1 MSTISFLDK
10 LWQDFERC
18 RGYTNDEFAGK
29 RLRQEENERFYYEGD
44 FFKKVSPETRNI
56 LRHIREVGFLRPP
69 QVDAFELYVYLKEI
83 QGNST
88 IKELYRRLLLP
99 EGTQLDVLSL
109 TAEQLEEIKQKKAL
123 LETLDSELQGLAYSN
138 WLFALGMGTGKTIL
152 MATMIFYD
160 FILAEHYPE
169 DGRFAKNALVFAPDT
184 TIIDSLREIQ
194 DFDYSKVIPQEYA
207 LFLSSNL
214 KFHYLSDVQTE
225 LSVLPGSAYN
235 IIVSNVQ
242 KIILK
247 KQGSNSNGQQTL
259 FPVVKDM
266 EGEWKVN
273 NRLRKLEQL
282 DNLAVFVDEAHHAFG
297 TSITNDLKR
306 VRETINR
313 LDRKSPLTG
322 CINLTGTPYVN
333 GKMLPEVVFF
343 YSIKQAIDDGH
354 LKQVK
359 FIDYANTKTEE
370 FIRDVVD
377 RFWHQYGEERR
388 EGLLPKIAFY
398 CTTISELEDEFR
410 PLLEKVLAEKSIPLT
425 KILVNHSEVEDENI
439 RRFRLLDTPESEDQ
453 FILLVGKGTE
463 GWNCRSLF
471 ATAMYRR
478 PRSKVFLLQSSLRC
492 LRAIGDMPQTAIIFL
507 STENRAILESEIQK
521 NLGTTMSELEGR
533 KNKRKVTIQKRKD
546 VKIKLAKQRV
556 KVLRQYQ
563 EQTGQIKLA
572 LDEYYTNHKNE
583 FVGLVTEREMATNG
597 QKLKLAVKDS
607 QTLQRRQKRYTLY
620 TLVEEISRYTHLPC
634 LKVEKILRNS
644 DMCIE
649 GCLAWVNREN
659 RLIEV
664 IVRCILDAVFRYE
677 VVNEV
682 EWEEVELAKNF
693 PVDWVVEEEKRA
705 LEMYDGRYPNSF
717 HIEPYIF
724 DNESEKRLFEHFV
737 EHKEIEEIYYTGGI
751 TDVGHNEFY
760 VEYYDEL
767 EGRWRRY
774 YPDFILKLKNN
785 GWAVVE
791 VKQADQTAHP
801 NVVAK
806 EQAARELFEKLNS
819 IRYAIKRDDEI
830 RRGMLQDILQ
840 TLS

>member
-1 MSTISFLDK
+1 MSKISFPEQ
-10 LWQDFERC
+10 LWHTFEQC
-18 RGYTNDEFAGK
+18 RGYINGEFAGK
-29 RLRQEENERFYYEGD
+29 RLRQEENERFYEGD
-44 FFKKVSPETRNI
+44 FFKKVFPETQNI

-83 QGNST
+83 QGNPT
-88 IKELYRRLLLP
+88 IKELYRRLLLT
-99 EGTQLDVLSL
+99 EGTKLDALSL
-109 TAEQLEEIKQKKAL
+109 RGEQLEEIKQKKAL
-123 LETLDSELQGLAYSN
+123 LEALDNELQGLAYPN

-152 MATMIFYD
+152 LATMIFYD

-214 KFHYLSDVQTE
+214 KFHYLAEVRTE

-247 KQGSNSNGQQTL
+247 KQRNNSKGQQSL

-266 EGEWKVN
+266 EGEWRVN
-273 NRLRKLEQL
+273 DRLRKLEQL
-282 DNLAVFVDEAHHAFG
+282 DNLAIFVDEAHHAFG
-297 TSITNDLKR
+297 ASITNDLKR

-313 LDRKSPLTG
+313 LDRKSPLAG
-322 CINLTGTPYVN
+322 CINLTGTPYVE

-343 YSIKQAIDDGH
+343 YSVKQAIEDGH
-354 LKQVK
+354 LKQVR

-370 FIRDVVD
+370 FVRDVVD
-377 RFWHQYGEERR
+377 RFWRQYGEKRR

-398 CTTISELEDEFR
+398 CTTISELEEEFR
-410 PLLEKVLAEKSIPLT
+410 PLLEKVLSEKSIPLT
-425 KILVNHSEVEDENI
+425 KILVNHSKVEDENI

-492 LRAIGDMPQTAIIFL
+492 LRAIGDLPQTATIFL

-521 NLGTTMSELEGR
+521 NLGTTMSELER
-533 KNKRKVTIQKRKD
+533 HKNNRKVTLQKRKD
-546 VKIKLAKQRV
+546 DKIKLAKPRV
-556 KVLRQYQ
+556 KVVRQYQ
-563 EQTGQIKLA
+563 EKIGQIKLA
-572 LDEYYTNHKNE
+572 LEEYYTNHQNE
-583 FVGLVTEREMATNG
+583 FVALATEREMATKG
-597 QKLKLAVKDS
+597 KKMELAVKNS

-634 LKVEKILRNS
+634 LKVEEILRNS
-644 DMCIE
+644 DIGIE

-659 RLIEV
+659 RLLEV
-664 IVRCILDAVFRYE
+664 IVRRILDAVFRYE
-677 VVNEV
+677 VVDRSR
-682 EWEEVELAKNF
+682 KSHIF
-693 PVDWVVEEEKRA
+693 
-705 LEMYDGRYPNSF
+705 LEQRF
-717 HIEPYIF
+717 
-724 DNESEKRLFEHFV
+724 
-737 EHKEIEEIYYTGGI
+737 
-751 TDVGHNEFY
+751 
-760 VEYYDEL
+760 
-767 EGRWRRY
+767 
-774 YPDFILKLKNN
+774 
-785 GWAVVE
+785 
-791 VKQADQTAHP
+791 
-801 NVVAK
+801 
-806 EQAARELFEKLNS
+806 
-819 IRYAIKRDDEI
+819 
-830 RRGMLQDILQ
+830 
-840 TLS
+840 